1 MPQRPGPY
9 CLQPLCHGAAGHS
22 RSPESGCLRLRR
34 QPITT
39 NEVHMEINKLRSRAG
54 SWQAR
59 LRLMSLLTLLGLAG
73 LTGGLALAQAPAAP
87 ASPAVQQSGDSIAP
101 ADIAAVAPFAGTAVE
116 RFGVRE
122 MFVQADLVVKSVM
135 IFLVFCSLLTWAI
148 LFEKLWAFSTA
159 RRRNRAFINAFRHG
173 DTAQLTEQAS
183 GSAVGRIWQA
193 AQAELKHFDHH
204 RGSNVTA
211 DQINRLLQRMS
222 LSASVVQEGDL
233 SRLGAMMGVLA
244 TIGATAPF
252 IGLFGTVWG
261 ILNSFAGIAT
271 MKTASLAVVAPGI
284 AEALLATALGLF
296 AAIPAV
302 MIFNKFARDI
312 NGFVGTLDNFCA
324 ELLATVSRQMD
335 EAR

>member
-1 MPQRPGPY
+1 
-9 CLQPLCHGAAGHS
+9 
-22 RSPESGCLRLRR
+22 
-34 QPITT
+34 
-39 NEVHMEINKLRSRAG
+39 MEINMLRSRVG
-54 SWQAR
+54 GWQAK
-59 LRLMSLLTLLGLAG
+59 LRLMSLLALLGIAG
-73 LTGGLALAQAPAAP
+73 LTGGLALAQAPTTPVNPPLQQADNSAAS
-87 ASPAVQQSGDSIAP
+87 ADVVTSG
-101 ADIAAVAPFAGTAVE
+101 PFAGAAGE

-135 IFLVFCSLLTWAI
+135 VFLLFCSLLTWAI
-148 LFEKLWAFSTA
+148 LFEKLWAFSAA
-159 RRRNRAFINAFRHG
+159 RRRNRAFINAFRSG
-173 DTAQLTEQAS
+173 DTAQMTERAN

-193 AQAELKHFDHH
+193 AQAELRHFGHH
-204 RGSNVTA
+204 RGSKVTA
-211 DQINRLLQRMS
+211 EQINRLLQRMS
-222 LSASVVQEGDL
+222 LSASIVQEGDL
-233 SRLGAMMGVLA
+233 SRLGTMMGVLA

>member
-1 MPQRPGPY
+1 
-9 CLQPLCHGAAGHS
+9 
-22 RSPESGCLRLRR
+22 
-34 QPITT
+34 
-39 NEVHMEINKLRSRAG
+39 MEINKLRSRAG

-59 LRLMSLLTLLGLAG
+59 LRLMSLLTLLGIAG
-73 LTGGLALAQAPAAP
+73 LTGGLALAQTPAATVN
-87 ASPAVQQSGDSIAP
+87 PAVQQSGDSVAP
-101 ADIAAVAPFAGTAVE
+101 ADIAAAEPFAGTVVE

-135 IFLVFCSLLTWAI
+135 LFLVFCSLLTWAI

-159 RRRNRAFINAFRHG
+159 RRRNRAFINAFRHR

-183 GSAVGRIWQA
+183 CSAVGRIWQA